1 MINIIGAGPAGCHA
15 AYLLAKK
22 GYDVNIFE
30 EHNKI
35 GQPVQCTGI
44 VTSSIKNIIDV
55 PDECILNKIKKA
67 RIYAPNNNFIE
78 INFKNENLV
87 LDREKFDSHLAEKA
101 IKAGAK
107 IFLKNKFLNFDDKNK
122 ITEVQY
128 KDKTVTKL
136 KTDILIGADGPN
148 SQVAKSA
155 DLFKQRKFWTGLQA
169 RAKLK
174 NKNII
179 EFYPY
184 IGTFA
189 WIVPENKNI
198 VRIGLLNKK
207 NVKKEFNRFIRFK
220 KIKNKDIID
229 YQAGII
235 PVYDKKTKMQKNNI
249 YLVGD
254 AATLVKATTAGGIIQ
269 SLIAAQC
276 LASSINENKDYKKEI
291 KRLKSELWLHLKI
304 RKILDKFSK
313 GDYNLLIKLFNKEKS
328 KKILERYDRDNISKF
343 FIKMLI
349 NEPRLLFFL
358 KKLF

>member
-22 GYDVNIFE
+22 GHDVNIFE

-35 GQPVQCTGI
+35 GRPIQCTGI
-44 VTSSIKNIIDV
+44 VTSSIRDIIDI
-55 PDECILNKIKKA
+55 PEDCITNRIKKA
-67 RIYAPNNNFIE
+67 RIYAPNNKFIE
-78 INFKNENLV
+78 VNFKNENLV
-87 LDREKFDSHLAEKA
+87 LDREKFDNHLAEKA
-101 IKAGAK
+101 TEAGAK
-107 IFLKNKFLNFDDKNK
+107 IFLNNKFLDFDHENKIIKIQYKNK
-122 ITEVQY
+122 NITE
-128 KDKTVTKL
+128 L

-174 NKNII
+174 NNNLV

-207 NVKKEFNRFIRFK
+207 NVKKEFDKFIRLK

-254 AATLVKATTAGGIIQ
+254 AATLVKATTSGGIIQ
-269 SLIAAQC
+269 SLISSKC
-276 LASSINENKDYKKEI
+276 LVSSINENKDYKKEI
-291 KRLKSELWLHLKI
+291 KKLKSELWLHLKI

-313 GDYNLLIKLFNKEKS
+313 KDYNLLIKLFNKEKN
-328 KKILERYDRDNISKF
+328 KKILEKHDRDNISKF